1 MRSNLDES
9 GAHTD
14 AGERRRYACIKSM
27 INWVNQRGKTA
38 ICTWRGAISQLA
50 LQVTLYAVLL
60 LNIMRCEGQFS
71 PLKTDS
77 FLYHSK
83 AGSLHTSLI
92 LASVVHVRVLYE
104 HVPDTQTGGG
114 YSPLRLTAVTNDQT
128 LVCATV
134 QQQIYSG
141 SGPYYFLK
149 QPILSSRLTTETT
162 HWPAQC
168 MKRSRA

>member
-1 MRSNLDES
+1 MFHVSRLKKWGQTWMRH
-9 GAHTD
+9 GGGGT
-14 AGERRRYACIKSM
+14 YACIKSM
-27 INWVNQRGKTA
+27 INWVNQKGKTA
-38 ICTWRGAISQLA
+38 ICTWREVISQHA

-104 HVPDTQTGGG
+104 HVPDTQPGGS
-114 YSPLRLTAVTNDQT
+114 YSPLRLTAVTTDQT
-128 LVCATV
+128 GH
-134 QQQIYSG
+134 IYSG
-141 SGPYYFLK
+141 SDPYYFLK
-149 QPILSSRLTTETT
+149 QPILSSRLTTQTI

-168 MKRSRA
+168 IKRSRD